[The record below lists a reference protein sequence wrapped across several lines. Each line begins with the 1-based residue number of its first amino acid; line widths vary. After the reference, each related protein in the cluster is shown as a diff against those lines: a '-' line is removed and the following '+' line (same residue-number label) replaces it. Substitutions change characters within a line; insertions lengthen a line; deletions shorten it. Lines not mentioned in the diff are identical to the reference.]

1 MPKLKETQTQ
11 RMERIFRAAIRY
23 GLERRA
29 EKVEDLAKVAPKSRS
44 TIYGRIKKPGQCTL
58 QEMLFYAP
66 RFFNDR
72 ELCEMFGVEY
82 HGRTLD
88 AKGEQPQ

>member
-1 MPKLKETQTQ
+1 MPKLKETQSQ

-29 EKVEDLAKVAPKSRS
+29 DKVEDLAKVAPKSRS
-44 TIYGRIKKPGQCTL
+44 TVYKRLHKPGLCTL

-66 RFFNDR
+66 KFFNDR
-72 ELCEMFGVEY
+72 ELCEMLGVEY
-82 HGRTLD
+82 HGSTLD
-88 AKGEQPQ
+88 